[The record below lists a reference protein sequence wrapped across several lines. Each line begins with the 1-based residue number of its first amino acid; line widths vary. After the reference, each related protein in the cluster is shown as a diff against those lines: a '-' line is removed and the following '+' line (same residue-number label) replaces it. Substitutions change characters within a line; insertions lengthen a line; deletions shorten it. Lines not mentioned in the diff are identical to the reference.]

1 MMRSEHNELQS
12 THLLFHVIGYGLL
25 LFVFFDIVDIL
36 FPPRLMNPIWEFQTI
51 GALIERVPLPLIGMV
66 LVFYG
71 EKNYRSKW
79 EIIILKLLSQFS
91 IVVGVLF
98 LLLIPLCISDAIRIN
113 NFNNDG
119 INAQITQQLSQI
131 QQFEQ
136 QLNKATDQELANLF
150 TKINNQNP
158 TPEIKNSQDMKSR
171 LLTEVQTSQT
181 NLKSQAEAT
190 RRSRGF
196 GLLKNSV
203 KWCLGALIA
212 GDLFIRI
219 WQATRWAR
227 AGKRRKLATS

>member
-1 MMRSEHNELQS
+1 MMRSEQNELQS

-25 LFVFFDIVDIL
+25 LFVFFDFVDI
-36 FPPRLMNPIWEFQTI
+36 FYPPRFMNPIWEFQTI
-51 GALIERVPLPLIGMV
+51 GALIERVPLPLIGFV

-79 EIIILKLLSQFS
+79 EIIILKLLSQVS
-91 IVVGVLF
+91 IVLGVLF

-113 NFNNDG
+113 NLNNDG
-119 INAQITQQLSQI
+119 INTQITQQVAQI

-136 QLNKATDQELANLF
+136 QLNKATDQDLANLY
-150 TKINNQNP
+150 TRINSQNP
-158 TPEIKNSQDMKSR
+158 TPEIKNSQELKSR
-171 LLTEVQTSQT
+171 LLTEAQTSQSK
-181 NLKSQAEAT
+181 LKSQAEAT
-190 RRSRGF
+190 RKNRNL

-227 AGKRRKLATS
+227 GGKRRKLAAK